1 MNTQQLLMIA
11 SRSDLAHLWMNFA
24 KILLLVAFIYQNVLS
39 DQLGLNLFAGEGYH
53 VLYPDAEIDPAGT
66 TVEPA
71 EPEFVGSTTLG
82 NPEFKVH
89 FVPLSIGLNNRYD
102 DVELEITDVWRISQT
117 GQRLIQRTNPE
128 TEVRTRTYGW
138 PGGRRRPLYSAALDL
153 GQIVLDDLE
162 SAEYE
167 VRFAVRFLRDGV
179 VVHGEPRRTP
189 SDRENVITGPADTG
203 AMFLL
208 TVLPADEPR
217 FGEIVVVRRQTFE
230 VPERLREMT
239 NCSMTLPGGTVAS
252 CNQDR
257 VGIGSPPAARYPNM
271 SGSFDEDGARV
282 PFTIDFIVQENH
294 PPRAVRDPDD
304 PTFVRLFSDDF
315 IFDPEEN
322 QDYINLSQFVIDR
335 DGKNNDGTST
345 TEARSMVV
353 SGTTEFEVQRSAQTA
368 WKLVPTVA
376 TPRFNQEFQLH
387 ADDEFSRDPITI
399 EYARGR
405 RRN

>member
-1 MNTQQLLMIA
+1 
-11 SRSDLAHLWMNFA
+11 
-24 KILLLVAFIYQNVLS
+24 
-39 DQLGLNLFAGEGYH
+39 
-53 VLYPDAEIDPAGT
+53 
-66 TVEPA
+66 
-71 EPEFVGSTTLG
+71 
-82 NPEFKVH
+82 
-89 FVPLSIGLNNRYD
+89 
-102 DVELEITDVWRISQT
+102 
-117 GQRLIQRTNPE
+117 
-128 TEVRTRTYGW
+128 
-138 PGGRRRPLYSAALDL
+138 
-153 GQIVLDDLE
+153 
-162 SAEYE
+162 
-167 VRFAVRFLRDGV
+167 
-179 VVHGEPRRTP
+179 
-189 SDRENVITGPADTG
+189 
-203 AMFLL
+203 
-208 TVLPADEPR
+208 
-217 FGEIVVVRRQTFE
+217 
-230 VPERLREMT
+230 
-239 NCSMTLPGGTVAS
+239 
-252 CNQDR
+252 
-257 VGIGSPPAARYPNM
+257 M

-304 PTFVRLFSDDF
+304 PTFVRLFSDDL

-322 QDYINLSQFVIDR
+322 QHYINLSQFVIDR